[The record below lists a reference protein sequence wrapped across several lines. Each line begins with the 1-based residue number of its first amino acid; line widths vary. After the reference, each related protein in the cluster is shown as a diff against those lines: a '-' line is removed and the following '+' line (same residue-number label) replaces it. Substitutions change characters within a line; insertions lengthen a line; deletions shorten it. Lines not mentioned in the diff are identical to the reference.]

1 MFKRFFLLTILSVAF
16 FIACSESD
24 DLETSQND
32 NFDRA
37 SMQTNLADNIII
49 PAYQDMNQELGLLV
63 SAKENFILN
72 SNQEN
77 LEQLRNN
84 FLESYLVWQSI
95 EMFNIGKAEEIFYHY
110 QMNIYPANINDIQ
123 NNTTLG
129 NADLSHP
136 NNNDAVGFP
145 ALDYMLYGLGG
156 NVTEILEIYNNQD
169 NGQDYKNYLSSL
181 IDQMKSMTE
190 MVLNDWTTSYRNNFI
205 TGTEN
210 SATSAVNKFVND
222 FIYYYEKGLRA
233 NKIGIP
239 AGNFSSTPLPHT
251 VEGYYAREISKNLT
265 LEALDA
271 FQNLFNGKHYNSNN
285 NGVSFKDYLNYL
297 ERNDLVNLINDRL
310 DEARNK
316 ISDLDDNYFDQI
328 NSDNTKMTQ
337 AYDALQTVVVL
348 VKVDMLQAFNISVDY
363 VDADGD

>member
-1 MFKRFFLLTILSVAF
+1 MLKRFFLLTILSAAILV
-16 FIACSESD
+16 ACSESD
-24 DLETSQND
+24 DLVSSQND

-49 PAYQDMNQELGLLV
+49 PAYQDMNQKLGLLV
-63 SAKENFILN
+63 SAKDNFITN

-77 LEQLRNN
+77 LELLRNN

-110 QMNIYPANINDIQ
+110 QMNIYPTNINDIE
-123 NNTTLG
+123 NNITLG
-129 NADLSHP
+129 TANLLHP

-145 ALDYMLYGLGG
+145 ALDFMLYGLDSSDIELL
-156 NVTEILEIYNNQD
+156 NKYNNQAD
-169 NGQDYKNYLSSL
+169 GQDYKNYISVL
-181 IDQMKSMTE
+181 IDQMKSNTE
-190 MVLNDWTTSYRNNFI
+190 TVLNDWSSSYRDEFI
-205 TGTEN
+205 SSTEN
-210 SATSAVNKFVND
+210 SASSAVNKFVND
-222 FIYYYEKGLRA
+222 FIYYFEKGLRA

-265 LEALDA
+265 LKALDA
-271 FQNLFNGKHYNSNN
+271 FQNLFNGKNYNSND

-297 ERNDLVNLINDRL
+297 ERNDLVNLINERL

-328 NSDNTKMTQ
+328 NSDKTKMTQ